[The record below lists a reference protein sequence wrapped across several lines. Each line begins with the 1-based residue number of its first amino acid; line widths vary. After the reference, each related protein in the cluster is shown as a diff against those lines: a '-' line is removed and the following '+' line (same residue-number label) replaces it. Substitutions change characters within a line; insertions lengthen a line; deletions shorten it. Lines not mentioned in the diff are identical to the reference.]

1 MGLKPHQEDVG
12 QTLGIYGFGPGC
24 YLVLPILGPST
35 ARDTIGLLADTFI
48 DPFAHVTIRENEL
61 FGASGNAIDYYS
73 VKGTSA
79 VNFRSDNL
87 INLESLE
94 KNSLDLYSS
103 YKSIYLQDRNN
114 KIKNSTEDQDDWGNL
129 DN

>member
-1 MGLKPHQEDVG
+1 MGARMIK
-12 QTLGIYGFGPGC
+12 IFNK
-24 YLVLPILGPST
+24 YLIKRSFYFSLSILL
-35 ARDTIGLLADTFI
+35 IFGLLDSIFI
-48 DPFAHVTIRENEL
+48 
-61 FGASGNAIDYYS
+61 
-73 VKGTSA
+73 
-79 VNFRSDNL
+79 L
-87 INLESLE
+87 ISELE

>member
-1 MGLKPHQEDVG
+1 M
-12 QTLGIYGFGPGC
+12 
-24 YLVLPILGPST
+24 
-35 ARDTIGLLADTFI
+35 
-48 DPFAHVTIRENEL
+48 
-61 FGASGNAIDYYS
+61 
-73 VKGTSA
+73 
-79 VNFRSDNL
+79 NFRSDNL